1 MVLNY
6 LLVILQSFYFSSF
19 IMDNQQDIIIQTAC
33 KMFEQFG
40 IRSISIDNVCSEL
53 HISKKT
59 FYIHFPQKEDLVDA
73 VLMFQKKINYERFEK
88 LFKDKNAIESLT
100 LIIKEIKK
108 NVEAE
113 SQTMCFDLQ
122 KYYPKVY
129 EKHELIKTQEMK
141 LGFVTNLKQ
150 GIAEGYYRENLDIE
164 LISLFHSIQIK
175 NTFELMEQSS
185 KKYTKKRLVDFFLDL
200 MVHLIANEKGLKY
213 LEEHEK

>member
-1 MVLNY
+1 
-6 LLVILQSFYFSSF
+6 
-19 IMDNQQDIIIQTAC
+19 
-33 KMFEQFG
+33 MFEQFG

-59 FYIHFPQKEDLVDA
+59 FYLHFQQKEDLVDA
-73 VLMFQKKINYERFEK
+73 VLVFQKKINYERFEK

-108 NVEAE
+108 NVETE

-213 LEEHEK
+213 LEEQEK